1 MRVSKMETS
10 RCVRLV
16 LISMANDLNEVWIVK
31 QPALFGLYLWQYV
44 PLRDWL
50 FSRMEWK
57 KIAKAF
63 DIDMVSDFLCF

>member
-1 MRVSKMETS
+1 METS

-16 LISMANDLNEVWIVK
+16 LISMANDLNEVWIAK

-44 PLRDWL
+44 LLRDRL
-50 FSRMEWK
+50 FSRMTWK

-63 DIDMVSDFLCF
+63 DIEMVK